1 VTDSKNSI
9 FNVRKLQQSSCPLE
23 TLQLKTYSEPRTP
36 KFPKIHTAAHVL
48 VERSGVT
55 TVEAAVWLCVAGG
68 SRTAVTINPFIVC
81 AGDET
86 GSAALHRAVCGT
98 IGRVLGGNGIDGAS
112 EGHEAEE
119 EDVEFGH
126 LVCF

>member
-1 VTDSKNSI
+1 MTECPQVTT
-9 FNVRKLQQSSCPLE
+9 V
-23 TLQLKTYSEPRTP
+23 QLPTRNLVIKTYSEPRTP
-36 KFPKIHTAAHVL
+36 KFPKIHIAAYAL

-68 SRTAVTINPFIVC
+68 SGTAVTINPFIVC
-81 AGDET
+81 AGNET
-86 GSAALHRAVCGT
+86 GSAALHCAVCGT

-126 LVCF
+126 LVCLEGV